1 MTKKKT
7 SISCDWRTGATLKG
21 KKPPKEN
28 KSALY
33 KHEAN
38 SDGRGLRLRNIN
50 KATETGQILQD
61 IL

>member
-1 MTKKKT
+1 MRLEN
-7 SISCDWRTGATLKG
+7 WRNSER